1 MAAVIGS
8 TQLRVKKIGSSTTIP
23 DNPTAK
29 LMFYFNCVCTCIEAD
44 DDYTT
49 RRLQNY
55 NNYSSLSSQ
64 EEAQLLI
71 LCLAL
76 SPNKLIGSIFLPAS
90 DNEDFGGS
98 TNRFYELSAVS
109 TRVLVSQS
117 LLVGGQQ
124 RKVRKIMKFK
134 KSWIEKY
141 YINPLRSIERRQR
154 PAATSYSSRPAV
166 TGYSSRP
173 AVIVA
178 SYSSRP
184 AVTGYSSRPAVT
196 SSSSR
201 PAVIVASYSSRPA
214 VTGYSSRSA
223 VTIYSS
229 RPAVTSSSSRLAVT
243 SSSSRP
249 AVTSSSSRPAVTS
262 SSSSLAVTSSS
273 SKPAVTS
280 SSSSLAVT
288 SSSSKP
294 AVTSSSSSPAVT
306 SNSSSPTLPAPS
318 PPSHSPPP
326 ERRNNSSCC
335 TIL

>member
-8 TQLRVKKIGSSTTIP
+8 TQIHVKKIGSSTTIP

-55 NNYSSLSSQ
+55 NNYSSLTSQ

-76 SPNKLIGSIFLPAS
+76 SPNKLIGSIFLLAS

-109 TRVLVSQS
+109 TKVLVSQS

-124 RKVRKIMKFK
+124 KKVRKIMKFK

-166 TGYSSRP
+166 T
-173 AVIVA
+173 
-178 SYSSRP
+178 SY
-184 AVTGYSSRPAVT
+184 
-196 SSSSR
+196 SSR

-223 VTIYSS
+223 VTIISSRPAVTGYSSRPAVTGYSSSPAVTIYSS

-243 SSSSRP
+243 SCSSRP
-249 AVTSSSSRPAVTS
+249 AVTSCSSSPAVTSNSSRPAVTS
-262 SSSSLAVTSSS
+262 NSSSR
-273 SKPAVTS
+273 
-280 SSSSLAVT
+280 
-288 SSSSKP
+288 
-294 AVTSSSSSPAVT
+294 PAVT

-318 PPSHSPPP
+318 PPSPPSHKPPP
-326 ERRNNSSCC
+326 QRRNNSSCC